1 MITALTH
8 PIPLI
13 DLEIVHAPIADE
25 LRGAFDRVF
34 RSSIFI
40 SGPEVAAF
48 ERDLAAYVGVERALG
63 VASGTCSII
72 MMLLA
77 AGIGPGDEVIIPAN
91 TFWATAEGVHHTG
104 ATPVLVDVDPR
115 TALIDLAAVEAA
127 ITPNTR
133 ALLPVHLYGQCA
145 PMTELAAMAA
155 RHDLMLFEDAAQ
167 AIGASYDGIAAGAW
181 GRAASFSF
189 YPGKN
194 LGALG
199 DAGGVT
205 TNDHAIAEQIEL
217 LRSHGS
223 VRRYV
228 HSSMGFNER
237 MDELQAAFLAV
248 KLRRIEADQVRRD
261 GAVAQYHEELASVDG
276 AEVFTIDPRGRHVHH
291 LMVVQVE
298 HRDRVLDS
306 LHAAGVGAAIHYPV
320 PVHLQDGAD
329 ALGRLGQ
336 FPVSERLAHRIL
348 SLPLFPGITPSQ
360 VSACVQVLTSA
371 IKEAS

>member
-1 MITALTH
+1 MIPALTQ

-13 DLEIVHAPIADE
+13 DLEAVHEPIADE
-25 LRGAFDRVF
+25 LRAAFDRVF

-48 ERDLAAYVGVERALG
+48 ERQLATYVGVDRALG

-72 MMLLA
+72 LMLLA

-115 TALIDLAAVEAA
+115 TALIDTAAVEAA
-127 ITPNTR
+127 ITPRTR

-145 PMTELAAMAA
+145 PMTELSAIAT
-155 RHDLMLFEDAAQ
+155 RHGLMLFEDAAQ
-167 AIGASYDGIAAGAW
+167 AIGASHDGIAAGAW

-205 TNDHAIAEQIEL
+205 TNDPALAEQIEV

-223 VRRYV
+223 QRRYV
-228 HSSMGFNER
+228 HTAMGFNER
-237 MDELQAAFLAV
+237 MDEIQAAFLSV
-248 KLRRIEADQVRRD
+248 KLGRLEADQVMRD
-261 GAVAQYHEELASVDG
+261 EAVARYRAELAELEGVSVFD
-276 AEVFTIDPRGRHVHH
+276 IDPRGRHVHH
-291 LMVVQVE
+291 LMVVQTDE
-298 HRDRVLDS
+298 RDRVLDS

-320 PVHLQDGAD
+320 PVHLQAGAHD
-329 ALGRLGQ
+329 LGRAGQ
-336 FPVSERLAHRIL
+336 FPVSEHLADRIL
-348 SLPLFPGITPSQ
+348 SLPLFPGISPSQ
-360 VSACVQVLTSA
+360 VSACVSVLASA
-371 IKEAS
+371 VKEAS